1 MLEKAN
7 VLICFILFGL
17 VMTLS
22 IAASAGAVDNVSV
35 NDTVELKNGDKLAG
49 TVLNHSFTVITP
61 YTNIALE
68 KDNISE
74 IKIDFESE
82 NHDVITLNTGGLMEG
97 TIEEPSLSFKLSSG
111 KVITLEKKECKNII
125 FNKNR

>member
-7 VLICFILFGL
+7 VLICLILFGL